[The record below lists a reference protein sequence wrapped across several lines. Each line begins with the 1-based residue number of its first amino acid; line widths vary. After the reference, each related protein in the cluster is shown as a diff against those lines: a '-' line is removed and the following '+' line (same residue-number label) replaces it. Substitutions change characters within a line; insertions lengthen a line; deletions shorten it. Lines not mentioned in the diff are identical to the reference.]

1 MLLFGMAL
9 ISFAYI
15 LRSLNMDTKRIV
27 HCANFNLQRLKGCFM
42 NSLQVKLNNGLIRNG
57 HSVFAYPDRDALR
70 MYSWTGHMSRFALKK
85 ANHAFLKYCLTI
97 KPDGLILSHAD
108 TIFPQTIAEIR
119 EKLPN
124 LRVLQYNVDNITPGD
139 NRGNVP
145 RILSKIDVVDATLVT
160 TADIRCLNA
169 LNPKQHIVGFIPNA
183 VDKSLEKAKV
193 FEKDALAYDLICAV
207 NPKTER
213 EFCGSFEPTPQIL
226 KKISEHTKEL
236 KVLFPQADG
245 DKLDG
250 SNYQSTL
257 EECAMGVNLSHV
269 NSDYLYSSD
278 RMAHLMGNGI
288 LAFVDKATGF
298 SDLFTDN
305 EIAFYQTEEELYD
318 KIKFYHRNSDAR
330 KKVAQSGW
338 EKYHALFNETLIA
351 KYVMEL
357 MFGVFKK
364 ENYPWPTIV

>member
-1 MLLFGMAL
+1 
-9 ISFAYI
+9 
-15 LRSLNMDTKRIV
+15 MDTKRIV

-124 LRVLQYNVDNITPGD
+124 LRVLQYNVDNINPDD
-139 NRGNVP
+139 NPDNISR
-145 RILSKIDVVDATLVT
+145 LMSKIDVVDASLVT
-160 TADIRCLNA
+160 TADAKRFEVF
-169 LNPKQHIVGFIPNA
+169 NPKLRTVGFIPNA

-193 FEKDALAYDLICAV
+193 FEKNTLTYDLICAV
-207 NPKTER
+207 NPKIDR
-213 EFCGSFEPTPQIL
+213 EFCGTFEPTT
-226 KKISEHTKEL
+226 KIIQRIGEHTQDL
-236 KVLFPQADG
+236 NVLFPQVVG

-250 SNYQSTL
+250 ANYQSTL
-257 EECAMGVNLSHV
+257 EECAMGVNLSRV

-318 KIKFYHRNSDAR
+318 KIKFYHKNPNER
-330 KKVAQSGW
+330 KKIAQSGW
-338 EKYHALFNETLIA
+338 AKYHALFNETLIA

-357 MFGVFKK
+357 MFGAFKK